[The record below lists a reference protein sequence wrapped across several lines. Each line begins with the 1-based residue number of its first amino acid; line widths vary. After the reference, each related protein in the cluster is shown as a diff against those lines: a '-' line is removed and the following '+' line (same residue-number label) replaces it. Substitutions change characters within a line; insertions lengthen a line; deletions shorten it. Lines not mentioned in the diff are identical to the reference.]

1 MNQQTKEYLEKQFGN
16 RVNFDEMERVLY
28 SHDIAAIPSLIAP
41 LIGKTVPDAIVQ
53 PQNEEEL
60 VDLVN
65 WARQNN
71 IALTPRAKA
80 SSGYGGVLPV
90 KKGIVVDFFRLNQ
103 ILSIDKQAQTV
114 TCQAGVVWEKVDA
127 ALAKEGLTVNL
138 YPSSYPGSTVGGWL
152 AQGGAGFGSY
162 QYGWFRENVVS
173 ARVVLPDGSV
183 RVFTGDDLDL
193 IADAEGTTGFIIDLT
208 MKVQPKEEL
217 EVIAIGCPEAD
228 DLQQIVEDIV
238 KADLPLWSLVF
249 INPRMA
255 EMKNRSPL
263 MEHNGH
269 PAEERVLLPASY
281 VATLA
286 FRKKD
291 RNADNGKAEG
301 YFAPLSGRNIK

>member
-1 MNQQTKEYLEKQFGN
+1 MDGTHKEFLEKRFGN
-16 RVNFDEMERVLY
+16 RVNFNEMERVLY
-28 SHDIAAIPSLIAP
+28 SHDIAAIPSLISP
-41 LIGKTVPDAIVQ
+41 LIGKTVPDAVVQ

-90 KKGIVVDFFRLNQ
+90 KQGVVVDFFRMSH
-103 ILSIDKQAQTV
+103 ILSIDNQNQTV

-127 ALAKEGLTVNL
+127 ALAKEGFTVNL

-183 RVFTGDDLDL
+183 RVFSGPDLDL

-208 MKVQPKEEL
+208 MKVQLDEKL

-228 DLQQIVEDIV
+228 ALQRIVEDIIN
-238 KADLPLWSLVF
+238 ADLPLWSLVF

-269 PAEERVLLPASY
+269 PIEERVLLP
-281 VATLA
+281 
-286 FRKKD
+286 
-291 RNADNGKAEG
+291 
-301 YFAPLSGRNIK
+301 